1 MANKV
6 VYQQWLFISFDSSW
20 NTCKENFTISLQS
33 LSLISYFSF
42 LVLLLRRFPSSCPDC
57 FYTWWDATVWFDSAV
72 PIIFGCV
79 GVLCNE
85 QLNFTIKT
93 FHQHISGHQT
103 VKMSLLSALHSLCES
118 LSLSLSLSPI
128 MCRSVVALATLQCP
142 VLYIYY
148 SACSASR
155 ARRTCRP
162 RTSLTS
168 RNGKRKR
175 KTSHHLS
182 SFYYMSN
189 YTIQAKASA
198 HQQPEVIPPSQTKK
212 KSPQTNLT
220 RVNALKNEAR
230 DFLKSPLII
239 SRV

>member
-1 MANKV
+1 MQREFH
-6 VYQQWLFISFDSSW
+6 YL
-20 NTCKENFTISLQS
+20 SLVS
-33 LSLISYFSF
+33 LSYFF
-42 LVLLLRRFPSSCPDC
+42 FSSCSSSSSFPQQLSALL
-57 FYTWWDATVWFDSAV
+57 YTWWDATVWFDSAV

-103 VKMSLLSALHSLCES
+103 VKMSLLPALHSLCE
-118 LSLSLSLSPI
+118 SLSLSPI
-128 MCRSVVALATLQCP
+128 MCRSVVALQCP
-142 VLYIYY
+142 VLYIYH

-198 HQQPEVIPPSQTKK
+198 HQQPEVIYHHPKLPRKK
-212 KSPQTNLT
+212 KVPRQ
-220 RVNALKNEAR
+220 
-230 DFLKSPLII
+230 I
-239 SRV
+239 